1 MANYTKSFNFKNGVQ
16 VDTDNFIIDSNGLVG
31 VGTTNPGK
39 LLDVYGSARFS
50 GVTSLTDANISGIVT
65 VGSAILIDAA
75 SGVIT
80 ATKFVGSA
88 GDLTGVVAIATDGWV
103 QNAGSLSTTAKIGI
117 GSENE
122 AAFQSGTGI
131 EIYHLTNPRIK
142 LINNATGV
150 GTEHGTQLY
159 LNNNGEFII
168 DNKETSDIRF
178 STSETERVRFTNTGR
193 VGIGSTIPTS
203 TLDVAGDLT
212 VSNNSTFGNYVG
224 LSSGLTVAGVSTLG
238 VSKFTDT
245 VSFGSSASFG
255 DGDKVKFGNNDDL
268 EIYYSNTNAHINNI
282 TDGDIII

>member
-131 EIYHLTNPRIK
+131 EIY
-142 LINNATGV
+142 
-150 GTEHGTQLY
+150 
-159 LNNNGEFII
+159 
-168 DNKETSDIRF
+168 
-178 STSETERVRFTNTGR
+178 
-193 VGIGSTIPTS
+193 
-203 TLDVAGDLT
+203 
-212 VSNNSTFGNYVG
+212 
-224 LSSGLTVAGVSTLG
+224 LSLV
-238 VSKFTDT
+238 
-245 VSFGSSASFG
+245 
-255 DGDKVKFGNNDDL
+255 
-268 EIYYSNTNAHINNI
+268 HI
-282 TDGDIII
+282 

>member
-16 VDTDNFIIDSNGLVG
+16 VDTDNFIIDTNGLVG

-88 GDLTGVVAIATDGWV
+88 GDLSGIVAISTEVGTIKDVRIVEDLTGVVAIATDGWV

-159 LNNNGEFII
+159 LNDNGEFII

-178 STSETERVRFTNTGR
+178 STSETERVRFTF
-193 VGIGSTIPTS
+193 IWKKI
-203 TLDVAGDLT
+203 
-212 VSNNSTFGNYVG
+212 
-224 LSSGLTVAGVSTLG
+224 
-238 VSKFTDT
+238 
-245 VSFGSSASFG
+245 
-255 DGDKVKFGNNDDL
+255 
-268 EIYYSNTNAHINNI
+268 
-282 TDGDIII
+282 